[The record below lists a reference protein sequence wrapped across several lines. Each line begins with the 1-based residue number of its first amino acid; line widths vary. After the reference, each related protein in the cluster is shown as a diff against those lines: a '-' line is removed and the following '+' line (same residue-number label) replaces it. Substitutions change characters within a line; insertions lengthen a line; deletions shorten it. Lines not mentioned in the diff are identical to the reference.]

1 MRVLPVAGL
10 LLMLAG
16 SVCHAQKPL
25 SSEPDEGGIGGT
37 GHGIASPT
45 KPELIERPEMPER
58 IERVESVERMDSPN
72 FEYPDP
78 PDLGGESA
86 VEVETPV
93 VDQP

>member
-1 MRVLPVAGL
+1 MRILPVAGVL
-10 LLMLAG
+10 LLLAG
-16 SVCHAQKPL
+16 NVCHAQKPL

-37 GHGIASPT
+37 GHGIASPK

-58 IERVESVERMDSPN
+58 IERVESIERIDSPN

-78 PDLGGESA
+78 PDLGGASEVD
-86 VEVETPV
+86 VEVPV

>member
-1 MRVLPVAGL
+1 MRIFPVAGVL
-10 LLMLAG
+10 LILAG

-37 GHGIASPT
+37 GNGIASPK

-58 IERVESVERMDSPN
+58 IERIESLERMDTPN

-78 PDLGGESA
+78 PDLGGNSEVD
-86 VEVETPV
+86 VEVPAAN
-93 VDQP
+93 QP